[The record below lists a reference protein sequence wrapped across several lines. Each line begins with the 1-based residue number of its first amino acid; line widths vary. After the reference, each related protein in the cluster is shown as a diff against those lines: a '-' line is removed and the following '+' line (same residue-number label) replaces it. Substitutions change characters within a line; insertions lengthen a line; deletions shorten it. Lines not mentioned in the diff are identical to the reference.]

1 LLVDLRAAAVHD
13 HRIHADEL
21 QQHHVV
27 GEAALEPLVGHC
39 VAAVL
44 DHDGLA
50 VKTLDVGQRFG
61 EDIGLVGRSLGGVAH
76 RHAHLERRLY
86 LRARK
91 NRKGKAANR
100 PPLLLMLL
108 TYYWIVSCL
117 AAAVAF
123 LGSVS
128 SSTPSEYLALARASS
143 IPWFSRKA
151 RDTRPKLRSLCSTR
165 SPSFSSRSVRD
176 SAVIDTWSP
185 SMLTLMSSFL
195 TPGSSATTLYSPLC
209 SATSTFM
216 RRAGLVASKP
226 TGPT

>member
-1 LLVDLRAAAVHD
+1 
-13 HRIHADEL
+13 
-21 QQHHVV
+21 V
-27 GEAALEPLVGHC
+27 GEAALELLLDHC

-86 LRARK
+86 LLRGK
-91 NRKGKAANR
+91 KEKAAKR

-117 AAAVAF
+117 AAGVAF

-143 IPWFSRKA
+143 
-151 RDTRPKLRSLCSTR
+151 
-165 SPSFSSRSVRD
+165 
-176 SAVIDTWSP
+176 
-185 SMLTLMSSFL
+185 
-195 TPGSSATTLYSPLC
+195 
-209 SATSTFM
+209 
-216 RRAGLVASKP
+216 
-226 TGPT
+226 